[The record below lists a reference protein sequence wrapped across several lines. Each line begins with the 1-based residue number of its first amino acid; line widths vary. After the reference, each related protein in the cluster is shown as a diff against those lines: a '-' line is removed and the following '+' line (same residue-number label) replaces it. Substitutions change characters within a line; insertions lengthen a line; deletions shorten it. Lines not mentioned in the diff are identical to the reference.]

1 MNSLPEAE
9 TPVYYVYT
17 KAEKKRDTG
26 HSYISTGYGYY
37 IQLFYDFKIEG
48 IKGRF
53 KSPSVENDDTQES
66 LEERG
71 YRFSMGGSSDSYKV
85 TAENRNDFENTV
97 EKSYTY
103 EKSTSTSTTVSNTYS
118 QNWTEETT
126 IGVEFSVPVLAA
138 LSPTAKVEQSFSYS
152 YGMEKTY
159 ETSKEESY
167 SQSIQDTISVPLP
180 AHTGIDINV
189 DVKDMTTTIPYTGAV
204 HIKYKT
210 MILSASGCNVTKVNG
225 TNENRWKERT
235 YQKYTFGRD
244 GRSAIED
251 LDARIEN
258 RNVSG
263 FDPDKLNMNTL
274 YQGEF
279 KTAADALLS
288 GQPVAPY
295 FGDFHYTSKNTI
307 ITPQQVYPIYALDR
321 LVPDTENIMLYEQQD
336 MRLDSIK
343 VQALN
348 EHAVAW
354 YGFNPRLSGK
364 WTVVDENLDDASEYA
379 EITKNK
385 NGYPLLQALKPNDGK
400 ELFLRYEPKSSIETT
415 DDFNSELIELTIN
428 PVKLSSVTVEG
439 SFDTF
444 YLNDGN
450 NKTDVAGLT
459 VTAKDD
465 TGEDFTVTTDRINGM
480 QRKQTALP

>member
-1 MNSLPEAE
+1 MIKRIFTGLLSLVMVVGLLPATAFAAVTSTNDWDIFKADDTYNLPKTQEQILTAMIQNPEFANAWAPIVNNILPKTFVNDNEWDHYNESYAQFTANDYANVKYTSKGLRDAVNSCIDKSQIKNEKGFLNSLPEAE
-9 TPVYYVYT
+9 TPVYYVCT
-17 KAEKKRDTG
+17 RAEKKRDTG

-37 IQLFYDFKIEG
+37 IQLFYDFEIEG

-53 KSPSVENDDTQES
+53 KSPSVANNDTQES
-66 LEERG
+66 LEEKG
-71 YRFSMGGSSDSYKV
+71 YKFSMGGSSDSYKV

-126 IGVEFSVPVLAA
+126 IGVEFSIPILATF
-138 LSPTAKVEQSFSYS
+138 SPTAKVEQSFSYS

-210 MILSASGCNVTKVNG
+210 IILSASGCNVTKSNG
-225 TNENRWKERT
+225 SSRDDWWKMTN
-235 YQKYTFGRD
+235 QKYTFGRD

-263 FDPDKLNMNTL
+263 YDPDGLNMADL
-274 YQGEF
+274 YKNSTF
-279 KTAADALLS
+279 KTAADTLLS

-307 ITPQQVYPIYALDR
+307 ITPSRFIRFTR
-321 LVPDTENIMLYEQQD
+321 L
-336 MRLDSIK
+336 
-343 VQALN
+343 
-348 EHAVAW
+348 
-354 YGFNPRLSGK
+354 
-364 WTVVDENLDDASEYA
+364 
-379 EITKNK
+379 
-385 NGYPLLQALKPNDGK
+385 
-400 ELFLRYEPKSSIETT
+400 
-415 DDFNSELIELTIN
+415 
-428 PVKLSSVTVEG
+428 
-439 SFDTF
+439 
-444 YLNDGN
+444 
-450 NKTDVAGLT
+450 
-459 VTAKDD
+459 TA
-465 TGEDFTVTTDRINGM
+465 
-480 QRKQTALP
+480 